1 MSALESWGSDPTEE
15 YQEVMRQ
22 GWPGQY
28 YFVALMAREALKCA
42 ELMRAALD
50 GNVFAVDAA
59 RDAVRLLALLA
70 LTVDMDVEDPTRE
83 DLRERVDDYPWPP

>member
-1 MSALESWGSDPTEE
+1 VSALENWESDPTEE

-22 GWPGQY
+22 GSGQY
-28 YFVALMAREALKCA
+28 YFVALMAREALKCS

-59 RDAVRLLALLA
+59 RDAVRLLAMLA
-70 LTVDMDVEDPTRE
+70 LTVDMEVEDPTLE
-83 DLRERVDDYPWPP
+83 DLRVRVDDYPWPP